1 MDARIPIEARL
12 WRRKITLVAALL
24 AASSGAVFAL
34 TTVTT
39 TFNATINI
47 QATCIVA
54 TPTLLDFGSPG
65 VLSAPVTAQQ
75 TSVDV
80 TCTFGTLYNIGL
92 NAGTGAGAT
101 VAVRKM
107 TSPATNTVN
116 YSLYSDGGH
125 TTVWGNTIGTNT
137 VSDTANGQS
146 QGHQVFGL
154 VPPQTTPAPAVYTDT
169 ITVTVSY

>member
-39 TFNATINI
+39 TFTTTINI
-47 QATCIVA
+47 QATCIINSA
-54 TPTLLDFGSPG
+54 GNINFGPQG
-65 VLSAPVTAQQ
+65 VLTANVDQQ
-75 TSVDV
+75 SQIKVQCTS
-80 TCTFGTLYNIGL
+80 GTTYWVGL
-92 NAGTGAGAT
+92 DAGTGAGAT

-116 YSLYSDGGH
+116 YSLYSDSNH
-125 TTVWGNTIGTNT
+125 ATVWGNTVGTDTIQGTADGTQLTHT
-137 VSDTANGQS
+137 VYGR
-146 QGHQVFGL
+146 